1 MTENLPSGSDPVS
14 QDNENGRRDG
24 GRFLAINNLHY
35 HANEISE
42 LRRLAETNPEL
53 AEKII
58 DQRDRSEA
66 RVAASYNFGVG
77 ATVVLLT
84 ILLTAAV
91 VTLAFGGVLHLLVL
105 VAVLLAGSFL
115 VRVVLTGEWSDT
127 SWFGKLVT
135 SMISVL
141 GGKAPSDE

>member
-1 MTENLPSGSDPVS
+1 MTEDLPAANESSS
-14 QDNENGRRDG
+14 QNDENGRRDG

-42 LRRLAETNPEL
+42 LRRLAETNPGL

-84 ILLTAAV
+84 VLLTAAV
-91 VTLAFGGVLHLLVL
+91 ITLAFGGVIELLIL
-105 VAVLLAGSFL
+105 VAVILAGSFL

-135 SMISVL
+135 SVVGAL
-141 GGKAPSDE
+141 GGKTASDE